1 MWFPILITILVGY
14 LLGNLNGAFNISLLI
29 SNEDVRKKGSGNAG
43 LTNFVRNFGTGS
55 AALVALVDVLKTVL
69 ACFVGKL
76 LLKPYGY
83 ELEGMMLGAVAV
95 SLGHDFP
102 ALLGFRGGKGILSGL
117 AVAIVI
123 DYRCALIILAVF
135 VIAVAI
141 SKYVSLGSVLAAL
154 AFSACFVIF
163 HHTSPFVMIGGVFLG
178 LLAVYMH
185 RANIKRLLSGTE
197 NKFSFGKK
205 KTG

>member
-1 MWFPILITILVGY
+1 MWFPIVITLLVSY

-29 SNEDVRKKGSGNAG
+29 SDEDVRKKGSGNAG
-43 LTNFVRNFGTGS
+43 LTNFVRNFGLGS

-69 ACFVGKL
+69 ACLLGKL
-76 LLKPYGY
+76 LLAPYDY
-83 ELEGMMLGAVAV
+83 ALEGMMLGAVAV

-102 ALLGFRGGKGILSGL
+102 ALLGFRGGKGILSGF
-117 AVAIVI
+117 AIAIVI
-123 DYRCALIILAVF
+123 DYRCALIIAIVFTVAVI
-135 VIAVAI
+135 V

-154 AFSACFVIF
+154 AFSVCFVVF
-163 HHTSPFVMIGGVFLG
+163 HHTTPFVMIGGVFLG

-197 NKFSFGKK
+197 NKVSFGKK
-205 KTG
+205 KTV

>member
-95 SLGHDFP
+95 SVGHDFP
-102 ALLGFRGGKGILSGL
+102 ALLGFHGGKGILSGF

-135 VIAVAI
+135 AITVAI